1 MNQTEYALR
10 KTAIHLLRSGK
21 TPTQV
26 AQELN
31 RSRVWVYKWRQRF
44 FAQGDWQALQDQSRA
59 PKHPPKKLSEAVG
72 QAIRQARSELEAE
85 AAEPGKLSYIAAQAV
100 LARLRRKKIAPPP
113 SITSIERELR
123 AANMTR
129 PRQAKETLEVLY
141 PHLHPTRPLQL
152 IQVDIVPHYLPGGPC
167 VSCFDAIDVVSR
179 YPSGQQFL
187 TKRSQEAV
195 SFLLQVWREIGIPE
209 FTQVDNEGCF
219 SGGFTHPG
227 VLGKVLRLAL
237 LVGTQLLFSPI
248 RHPQSNGTVERFH
261 QDYTHNVWDKFE
273 LSDLPAV
280 QQHSPVFFA
289 AYRQSE
295 HHSALQ
301 GRCPAELHP
310 PSPIRRLPVDFRL
323 PDPLPLTCGQAHF
336 IRRVSQASQVSI
348 LNLDWP
354 VPLAQADQGV
364 WATLE
369 IRLEGASVHIYDA
382 APDAPVRTCLA
393 EHPFPL
399 KQAVQPLADEF
410 QLPVEVKL
418 ASIFRSVADS
428 ALSRLFGRVLAML

>member
-1 MNQTEYALR
+1 MNTTEYVLR

-21 TPTQV
+21 TPTEV

-31 RSRVWVYKWRQRF
+31 RSLVWVYKWSERF

-59 PKHPPKKLSEAVG
+59 PKHPPKKLSEAVR

-85 AAEPGKLSYIAAQAV
+85 ATEPGKLTYIDAHAV
-100 LARLRRKKIAPPP
+100 SARLRRKKVSPQP

-123 AANMTR
+123 AAKMTH
-129 PRQAKETLEVLY
+129 PREPKETVEVLY
-141 PHLHPTRPLQL
+141 PHLHPSRPLQL

-167 VSCFDAIDVVSR
+167 VSCFNAIDVVSR
-179 YPSGQQFL
+179 YPTGQPSL
-187 TKRSQEAV
+187 TKGSQDAV
-195 SFLLQVWREIGIPE
+195 NFLLHVWREIGIPD

-248 RHPQSNGTVERFH
+248 RHPESNGTVERFH
-261 QDYTHNVWDKFE
+261 QDYSKNVWDKIE
-273 LSDLPAV
+273 LPDLPAV
-280 QQHSPVFFA
+280 QQYSPVFFA
-289 AYRQSE
+289 AYRRSE

-310 PSPIRRLPVDFRL
+310 APPLRRLPIDFRL
-323 PDPLPLTCGQAHF
+323 PDPLPLTSGQVHF
-336 IRRVSQASQVSI
+336 IRRVSQASQVRL
-348 LNLDWP
+348 LNMDWTVSP
-354 VPLAQADQGV
+354 AQPDQGV

-369 IRLEGASVHIYDA
+369 FTLDGASLRFYDS
-382 APDAPVRTCLA
+382 APDVQERICLA
-393 EHPFPL
+393 EYPFPL
-399 KQAVQPLADEF
+399 KQDVQPLADEF
-410 QLPVEVKL
+410 QRPVEVM
-418 ASIFRSVADS
+418 
-428 ALSRLFGRVLAML
+428 LSSLLRPLTETVVSRFFSRVLALL